1 MALCGGLTRRGL
13 VALTLLGVGAS
24 AARAQKP
31 VFTDS
36 LLDRMVGQWVLSGT
50 IDGQQTTH
58 DVAVDWVL
66 NHGYIRLHEVS
77 REKDAAGAP
86 AYEAIVFIGADP
98 SGKGLACEWLDSTG
112 GTGLNG
118 RAIAHADPAGDRI
131 PFLFTFPDGTT
142 FHTTFVYDRPTGR
155 WQWLMDAEAK
165 DGKLTPFA
173 RVTLTRAS
181 S

>member
-1 MALCGGLTRRGL
+1 MALAL
-13 VALTLLGVGAS
+13 VTLLCGR
-24 AARAQKP
+24 AAAQQP
-31 VFTDS
+31 IFRDS
-36 LLDRMVGQWVLSGT
+36 LLERMVGHWVLSGT
-50 IDGQQTTH
+50 IDAKQTTH
-58 DVAVDWVL
+58 DVAIDWVL

-98 SGKGLACEWLDSTG
+98 GHKGLACLWLDSTG

-118 RAIAHADPAGDRI
+118 GALGHAEPAGDRI
-131 PFLFTFPDGTT
+131 PFLFKFPNGGV
-142 FHTTFVYDRPTGR
+142 FHTTFVYERSSDQ
-155 WQWLMDAEAK
+155 WQWLMDDQTK